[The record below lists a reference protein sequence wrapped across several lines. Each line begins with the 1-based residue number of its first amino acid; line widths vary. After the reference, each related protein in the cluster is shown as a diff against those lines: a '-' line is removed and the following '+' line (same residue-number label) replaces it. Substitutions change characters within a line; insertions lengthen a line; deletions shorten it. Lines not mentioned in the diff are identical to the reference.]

1 MIVLSQRYFS
11 TTHSEVLVMVPA
23 ETWNAWEIGVLVYDP
38 STQTVEQADPEK
50 ARFICASGDLVTA
63 LRGALSEVARWSMP
77 DDGKTLSLQGL
88 VASLECFMNQARI
101 AVDAKY
107 PLGLTATASTV

>member
-1 MIVLSQRYFS
+1 MIILSQRYFS
-11 TTHSEVLVMVPA
+11 TSLSEVLVMVPA
-23 ETWNAWEIGVLVYDP
+23 ETWNAWEVGVLVYDP

-63 LRGALSEVARWSMP
+63 LRGALSEIARWSMP
-77 DDGKTLSLQGL
+77 DDGRPVTLQGL
-88 VASLECFMNQARI
+88 VASLECFMRQARI

-107 PLGLTATASTV
+107 PMGLTAAAAV